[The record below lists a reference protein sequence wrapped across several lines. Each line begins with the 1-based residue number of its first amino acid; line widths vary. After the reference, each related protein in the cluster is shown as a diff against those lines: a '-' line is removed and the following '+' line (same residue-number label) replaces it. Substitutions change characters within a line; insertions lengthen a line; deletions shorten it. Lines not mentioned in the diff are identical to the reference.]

1 MRALVS
7 VLPIRELCNL
17 LGQPWLALTRMKH
30 GTGALL
36 VNRYAECSI
45 LRFPT
50 QRAAHA
56 RSVGRCCLQRNSR
69 RAPQD
74 SPAGLPALPSS
85 HSIAMQWFS
94 AHDAVRASL
103 ITASGWCRSVSL
115 GHSKTDVS

>member
-1 MRALVS
+1 MRWSAHRRS
-7 VLPIRELCNL
+7 GNFAICWGPM
-17 LGQPWLALTRMKH
+17 GQPWLALTRMKH

-69 RAPQD
+69 RAP
-74 SPAGLPALPSS
+74 AGLGFLHCRQATAL
-85 HSIAMQWFS
+85 QC
-94 AHDAVRASL
+94 
-103 ITASGWCRSVSL
+103 SGSVL
-115 GHSKTDVS
+115 MMLFVHR